1 MKKVKKIVS
10 FICAFSIAFMS
21 VSCNEK
27 EENQNS
33 GTKNLSIAQQCVYR
47 GKNIELVEPGD
58 SLIDF
63 EVADDQITFT
73 KLKNEELAQIST
85 FDLVNFEVNSYDFNL
100 SDFEE
105 GLCDYPSIYSNEQ
118 KFYLVNEFV
127 DKTVIYIVDKEKL
140 TISSV
145 VVPEISAQSF
155 CVDNK
160 DMFYL
165 SYYVYDIQS
174 KSVIIDIYSDG
185 QKYKTVNLSEI
196 LSDSNNICVCDMYVD
211 GDDNLY
217 VLYTLNDEV
226 YIAKLGNNGDV
237 ISNSIVDGIFGQ
249 LNNLIT
255 SENGRFFVVNRAGA
269 GEILIN
275 EIDPQTCQTIEYYE
289 ENTVG
294 VILDGVSGYDYIVY
308 DNNTFTGIKINEGIS
323 EDLYESSDGFE
334 NVNICEDE
342 GISFGVKFRYD
353 SSFIKADKNTY
364 EVISQTK
371 INLGDDCYIIDS
383 CYKNQ
388 EYIYLCGDDN
398 TQFMIF
404 TDENGNVAKREEIN
418 IGENIYLSCIE
429 TDGDNIYALATD
441 YEECNCI
448 KFDKNMDFI
457 SEVSVDS
464 VKGDFKILYAD
475 NELYGCNG
483 DLYKIDFAD
492 NKAVKL
498 DVESTICDIY
508 QHNDGLAV
516 KDEKGRIYI
525 YDDSDMSE
533 IINTSE
539 LSFLNSNQI
548 SQIEFVDENN
558 FLVYSDISGKLQMVN
573 TLNESELENISVIN
587 IASDIE
593 STELKNI
600 ISEFNA
606 ENDDTVLVLS
616 DYSTDEKLEQLNM
629 EIANGN
635 IPDIIVSNGRM
646 DMSIYENMGVLEDLT
661 SYIEND
667 KTINIDDYY
676 TNIFRACSS
685 QGKITQIVPFYTIVT
700 AVGKSSVLSENMG
713 WNYSEFS
720 NFVMENSS
728 KDILYRGWFHEG
740 MDYRIIPYYVFSDF
754 IDTKNKKIE
763 INPEFAQLLSVCK
776 SHISEPD
783 DEEVYYDK
791 NKLSSGYDMR
801 FRNDTCLMEVTE
813 IYSIDELCNLKDAII
828 NEDIVLKGLPAD
840 NSNGSYVCPKLK
852 LSMLTT
858 CKEKEKAWNFIRKYL
873 DDEYQKQLN
882 ISGFPVKK
890 DAFEMLYSKCEE
902 RKHYVGEMICDVH
915 VPNKEYKDMIS
926 AWIGSVTDSVCSEK
940 RISDI
945 VIEELEKYFGDQQNE
960 EETIK
965 ELERK
970 IELYMSEVL

>member
-1 MKKVKKIVS
+1 MEILRKIALFVCVFCILLINS
-10 FICAFSIAFMS
+10 
-21 VSCNEK
+21 SCNENKKQDSSTKNPLVSHQYVYK
-27 EENQNS
+27 EED
-33 GTKNLSIAQQCVYR
+33 TR
-47 GKNIELVEPGD
+47 LVEDGD

-63 EVADDQITFT
+63 EVVNDKITFT
-73 KLKNEELAQIST
+73 KVQNEKFAQITEFNPIT
-85 FDLVNFEVNSYDFNL
+85 FQTENYDFNL
-100 SDFEE
+100 SDFEY
-105 GLCDYPSIYSNEQ
+105 GLNDYAKIYSNG
-118 KFYLVNEFV
+118 KNFYLVNVFT
-127 DKTVIYIVDKEKL
+127 DKTVVYIIDKEELK
-140 TISSV
+140 ISSV
-145 VVPEISAQSF
+145 VISEVSTQSF
-155 CVDNK
+155 CADNK
-160 DMFYL
+160 GTFYL

-174 KSVIIDIYSDG
+174 KSVIIDVY
-185 QKYKTVNLSEI
+185 
-196 LSDSNNICVCDMYVD
+196 SNNMKCRTINFSEALSADYNISICDMRPDY
-211 GDDNLY
+211 DDNLY
-217 VLYTLNDEV
+217 VLYTFNDNVYLAKIRNDGEV
-226 YIAKLGNNGDV
+226 VSNNV
-237 ISNSIVDGIFGQ
+237 VEGIFGGS
-249 LNNLIT
+249 NRLIT
-255 SENGRFFVVNRAGA
+255 SENERLFVLNSAEVGMA
-269 GEILIN
+269 LIN
-275 EIDPQTCQTIEYYE
+275 EINPKTCETIEYYE
-289 ENTVG
+289 ENTIG
-294 VILDGVSGYDYIVY
+294 IILNGVSCYDYLIY
-308 DNNTFTGIKINEGIS
+308 ENGIFI
-323 EDLYESSDGFE
+323 
-334 NVNICEDE
+334 
-342 GISFGVKFRYD
+342 GVKKDEEIYD
-353 SSFIKADKNTY
+353 ELSESFDFTDDISIYNGKSIAFNLKFKYDTLLVKADKNTY
-364 EVISQTK
+364 EVISQIK
-371 INLGDDCYIIDS
+371 INLEEDYYIIDS

-388 EYIYLCGDDN
+388 EYIYLCGDYKTYFLAFVD
-398 TQFMIF
+398 
-404 TDENGNVAKREEIN
+404 DEGNVIEKKELN
-418 IGENIYLSCIE
+418 IDESRYLSGIE
-429 TDGDNIYALATD
+429 MDEDNIYILAI
-441 YEECNCI
+441 ENENCCCM
-448 KFDKNMDFI
+448 KFDKNMNFI
-457 SEVSVDS
+457 SEVSIDS
-464 VKGDFKILYAD
+464 VKGNLKILYAD
-475 NELYGCNG
+475 NELYGCNEA
-483 DLYKIDFAD
+483 LYKIDFT
-492 NKAVKL
+492 NKKAIKVDTEFVLSDAYSCNDKL
-498 DVESTICDIY
+498 V
-508 QHNDGLAV
+508 V
-516 KDEKGRIYI
+516 KDKKGILYI
-525 YDDSDMSE
+525 YNAGDTSE
-533 IINTSE
+533 IMNTNE
-539 LSFLNSNQI
+539 MIFLNSDMI

-573 TLNESELENISVIN
+573 KLNESELENISVIN

-783 DEEVYYDK
+783 DEEAYYDK
-791 NKLSSGYDMR
+791 NKLASGYDMR